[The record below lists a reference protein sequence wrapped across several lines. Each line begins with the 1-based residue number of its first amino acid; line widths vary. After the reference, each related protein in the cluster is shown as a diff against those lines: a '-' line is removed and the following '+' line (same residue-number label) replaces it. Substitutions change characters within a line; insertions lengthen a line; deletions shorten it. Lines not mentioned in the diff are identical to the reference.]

1 MKWQSSFTYIL
12 HIALITRKEINHI
25 LGMACNLFSGIIC
38 YVMIYLY
45 YSGQTRDLSS
55 LHIKIPEPRVDGD
68 WLAAT
73 HFGDGLPTFSCPA
86 TTALPCQD
94 SKILLRRLPLASLGE
109 PTRPGGCP
117 NLALERVTTSIKFMF
132 YTCPAFYI

>member
-1 MKWQSSFTYIL
+1 ML

-25 LGMACNLFSGIIC
+25 LGMAGNLFSGIIC

-68 WLAAT
+68 
-73 HFGDGLPTFSCPA
+73 
-86 TTALPCQD
+86 
-94 SKILLRRLPLASLGE
+94 
-109 PTRPGGCP
+109 
-117 NLALERVTTSIKFMF
+117 
-132 YTCPAFYI
+132 